1 MKDKVKVLHI
11 MGENFASNQK
21 PLPGVLEAFG
31 GRMQT
36 KGIDS
41 MIRCCVPIKESNAGR
56 VFPHKEPATVYCR
69 VLPAGLLP
77 VFRSSFQSP
86 HVLVN

>member
-41 MIRCCVPIKESNAGR
+41 MIRCCVPIKKAAPGEFSLTRNLQQC
-56 VFPHKEPATVYCR
+56 TVECC
-69 VLPAGLLP
+69 P
-77 VFRSSFQSP
+77 
-86 HVLVN
+86 LVSCQFSDRRFSHLTSW

>member
-1 MKDKVKVLHI
+1 

-36 KGIDS
+36 KGS
-41 MIRCCVPIKESNAGR
+41 KGNFYLTNLLRNRLWKSFR
-56 VFPHKEPATVYCR
+56 TVSLMKR
-69 VLPAGLLP
+69 FL
-77 VFRSSFQSP
+77 F
-86 HVLVN
+86 